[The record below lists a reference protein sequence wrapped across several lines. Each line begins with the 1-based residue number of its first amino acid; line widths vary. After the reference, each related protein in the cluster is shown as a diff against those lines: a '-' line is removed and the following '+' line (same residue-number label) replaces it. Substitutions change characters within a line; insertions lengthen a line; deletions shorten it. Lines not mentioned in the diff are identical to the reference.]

1 MLTVAQSTLR
11 TMLLFGQTSSRAV
24 VRVAGR
30 DGGTQLVWA
39 AMGVMPTTAQQ
50 RVQQQRGR
58 YQTGQ
63 EPMHD
68 RDLATAKRQI

>member
-1 MLTVAQSTLR
+1 
-11 TMLLFGQTSSRAV
+11 
-24 VRVAGR
+24 
-30 DGGTQLVWA
+30 
-39 AMGVMPTTAQQ
+39 MGVMPTTAQQ